1 MKQNNTISTVSS
13 SSLPSTSPFSRHP
26 HDTFPFDNNDVYSTN
41 EEDDIIVMDVEGC
54 GRYDDPDRL
63 RQILVMNHE
72 SELGEI

>member
-1 MKQNNTISTVSS
+1 MF
-13 SSLPSTSPFSRHP
+13 STS
-26 HDTFPFDNNDVYSTN
+26 
-41 EEDDIIVMDVEGC
+41 EEEEIIVVDVEGC